1 MMNCPKC
8 NAEMEEGFTMDR
20 GHYDSPSVE
29 TWVEGVPERS
39 FWSGIKTE
47 GKEQFAVTT
56 YRCEGCGYL
65 ESYALLASDG
75 E

>member
-8 NAEMEEGFTMDR
+8 NAEMEEGYTLDR
-20 GHYDSPSVE
+20 GHNDSPSSVE
-29 TWVEGVPERS
+29 TWVEGVPEKS
-39 FWSGIKTE
+39 FWSGLKTE
-47 GKEQFAVTT
+47 GKMKYEVST

-65 ESYALLASDG
+65 ESYALLAS